1 MTAVLQKAGDTS
13 EQNPCRQDR
22 LSKEDAWEIA

>member
-1 MTAVLQKAGDTS
+1 MTAVLQKAEDIS
-13 EQNPCRQDR
+13 EQNLCRQDR